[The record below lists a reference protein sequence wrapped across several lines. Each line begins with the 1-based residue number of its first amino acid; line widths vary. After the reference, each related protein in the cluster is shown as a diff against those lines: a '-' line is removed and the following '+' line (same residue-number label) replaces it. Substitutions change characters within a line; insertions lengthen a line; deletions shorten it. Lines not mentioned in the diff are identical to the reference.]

1 MTDGPGDGLGPRSML
16 LVVDV
21 QNGFVNEHTRHVIE
35 PINRLIGA
43 FSERG
48 EPVALTRFVN
58 TPDSGYQRWIGWAR
72 FMRGP
77 ENDLYEAIDAGA
89 GPVFVKHGYTAFTTE
104 FENYIRERQVER
116 LVLCGIATD
125 GCILKS
131 AVDAF
136 ERGIE
141 PVVVTDACASH
152 GGREIH
158 EAGLLLLGRF
168 IGTRQLRSVAELVQA
183 SATCKTKCD

>member
-1 MTDGPGDGLGPRSML
+1 MIDDHEPRSAL

-21 QNGFVNEHTRHVIE
+21 QNGFVNEHTRHVIG
-35 PINRLIGA
+35 PINRLISA
-43 FSERG
+43 FSERR
-48 EPVALTRFVN
+48 EPLAFTRFVN
-58 TPDSGYQRWIGWAR
+58 MPDSGYERWIGWTR
-72 FMRGP
+72 FMHGP
-77 ENDLYEAIDAGA
+77 ENDLYDAIHAGA
-89 GPVFVKHGYTAFTTE
+89 GPVFVKHGYTALTPE
-104 FENYIRERQVER
+104 LENYLREQQVER

-125 GCILKS
+125 GCVLKS

-152 GGREIH
+152 GGSEIH

-168 IGTRQLRSVAELVQA
+168 IGAGQLKSVADFV
-183 SATCKTKCD
+183 

>member
-1 MTDGPGDGLGPRSML
+1 MTDDPDPRSAL

-35 PINRLIGA
+35 AINRLIGA
-43 FSERG
+43 FSGRR
-48 EPVALTRFVN
+48 EPLAFTRFVN
-58 TPDSGYQRWIGWAR
+58 MPGSGYERWIGWTR
-72 FMRGP
+72 FMGGP
-77 ENDLYEAIDAGA
+77 ENDLYDGIDARA
-89 GPVFVKHGYTAFTTE
+89 GPVFVKHGYTAFTPE
-104 FENYIRERQVER
+104 LENYLREQQVER

-125 GCILKS
+125 GCVLKS

-152 GGREIH
+152 GGCEIH

-168 IGTRQLRSVAELVQA
+168 IGVGQLRLVADFV
-183 SATCKTKCD
+183 

>member
-1 MTDGPGDGLGPRSML
+1 ML

-21 QNGFVNEHTRHVIE
+21 QNGFVNAHTRHVIE

-43 FSERG
+43 FFERG
-48 EPVALTRFVN
+48 DPMAFTRFVN
-58 TPDSGYQRWIGWAR
+58 TPGSGYQRWIGWTR
-72 FMRGP
+72 FMHGP
-77 ENDLYEAIDAGA
+77 ENDLHNAIDARA

-104 FENYIRERQVER
+104 FENYLREQQVER

-125 GCILKS
+125 GCVLKS

-152 GGREIH
+152 TGGDIH

-168 IGTRQLRSVAELVQA
+168 IGTGQLKSVAEFV
-183 SATCKTKCD
+183 

>member
-1 MTDGPGDGLGPRSML
+1 MIDDHDPHSAL

-21 QNGFVNEHTRHVIE
+21 QNGFVNEHTRYLIE

-43 FSERG
+43 FSGRG
-48 EPVALTRFVN
+48 EPVAFTRFVN
-58 TPDSGYQRWIGWAR
+58 TPDSGYQPWIGWTR
-72 FMRGP
+72 FMGGP

-104 FENYIRERQVER
+104 FEIYFRERQLER

-152 GGREIH
+152 AGSEIH

-168 IGTRQLRSVAELVQA
+168 IGARQLKSLA
-183 SATCKTKCD
+183 DFI

>member
-1 MTDGPGDGLGPRSML
+1 MADVHGARAML

-21 QNGFVNEHTRHVIE
+21 QNGFVNEHTRHVVTI
-35 PINRLIGA
+35 INRLIGA
-43 FSERG
+43 FSARG
-48 EPVALTRFVN
+48 EPLAFTRFVN
-58 TPDSGYQRWIGWAR
+58 TPDSGYARWIGWTR
-72 FMRGP
+72 FMQAP
-77 ENDLYEAIDAGA
+77 ENDLCDALHVGSA
-89 GPVFVKHGYTAFTTE
+89 PVFIKHGYTAFTPE
-104 FENYIRERQVER
+104 FESFLRAQRIER

-125 GCILKS
+125 GCVLKS

-152 GGREIH
+152 AGREIH

-168 IGTRQLRSVAELVQA
+168 IGTGQLRTLEDFV
-183 SATCKTKCD
+183 

>member
-1 MTDGPGDGLGPRSML
+1 MTDGRDPRSML

-43 FSERG
+43 FSDRG
-48 EPVALTRFVN
+48 EPVAFTRFVN
-58 TPDSGYQRWIGWAR
+58 TPGSGFERWIAWTR
-72 FMRGP
+72 FMQGP
-77 ENDLYEAIDAGA
+77 ENDLHDAVDARA
-89 GPVFVKHGYTAFTTE
+89 GPVFIKHGYTAFPQK
-104 FENYIRERQVER
+104 FESYLHEQRVER
-116 LVLCGIATD
+116 LILCGIATD
-125 GCILKS
+125 GCVLKS

-152 GGREIH
+152 AGSETH

-168 IGTRQLRSVAELVQA
+168 IGTRQLKSVADFV
-183 SATCKTKCD
+183 

>member
-1 MTDGPGDGLGPRSML
+1 MADVHGARAML

-21 QNGFVNEHTRHVIE
+21 QNGFVNEHTRHVVAI
-35 PINRLIGA
+35 INRLIGA
-43 FSERG
+43 FSARG
-48 EPVALTRFVN
+48 EPLAFTRFVN
-58 TPDSGYQRWIGWAR
+58 TPDSGYARWIGWTR
-72 FMRGP
+72 FMQAP
-77 ENDLYEAIDAGA
+77 ENDLCDALEVGDA
-89 GPVFVKHGYTAFTTE
+89 PVFVKHGYTAFTPE
-104 FENYIRERQVER
+104 FEGSLRTQRIRR

-125 GCILKS
+125 GCVLKS

-152 GGREIH
+152 AGREVH

-168 IGTRQLRSVAELVQA
+168 IGKGQLKKVKDFV
-183 SATCKTKCD
+183 

>member
-1 MTDGPGDGLGPRSML
+1 MNDGHDPRSTL

-21 QNGFVNEHTRHVIE
+21 QNGFVNEHSRHVIE

-43 FSERG
+43 FSRRG
-48 EPVALTRFVN
+48 EPVAFTRFVN
-58 TPDSGYQRWIGWAR
+58 TPGSGYQRWIGWTR
-72 FMRGP
+72 FMHGP
-77 ENDLYEAIDAGA
+77 ENDFYDAIDASA

-104 FENYIRERQVER
+104 FENYLRGTQVER

-125 GCILKS
+125 GCVLKS

-136 ERGIE
+136 ERGVE

-152 GGREIH
+152 AGSEIH

-168 IGTRQLRSVAELVQA
+168 IGTGQLKSVADFV
-183 SATCKTKCD
+183 

>member
-1 MTDGPGDGLGPRSML
+1 MTDGRHPRSML

-48 EPVALTRFVN
+48 EPVAFTRFVN
-58 TPDSGYQRWIGWAR
+58 RPDSGYERWIGWTR
-72 FMRGP
+72 FMHGP
-77 ENDLYEAIDAGA
+77 ENDLYDAIDARA
-89 GPVFVKHGYTAFTTE
+89 GPVFVKHGYTAFTPE
-104 FENYIRERQVER
+104 LESYLREQQVER

-125 GCILKS
+125 GCVLKS

-152 GGREIH
+152 GGSEIH

-168 IGTRQLRSVAELVQA
+168 IGAGQLKSVADFV
-183 SATCKTKCD
+183 